1 MSKYEFII
9 DLNEDASIDYVAS
22 RLELYGKVKDIK
34 NIKENITTQ
43 QMKALHLYFTHL
55 AQELNDKHFDMR
67 AIIRQDVE
75 IEWTPYT
82 IKEYLF
88 RPLMKAKYGKISVKQ
103 LFKNKEIDNI
113 VDIITKVIAERT
125 KGECNYVPFPCWE
138 DLLNNQQQ

>member
-1 MSKYEFII
+1 MKYEFII
-9 DLNEDASIDYVAS
+9 DLNEDTSIDYVIGK
-22 RLELYGKVKDIK
+22 LKLHGKVIDVE
-34 NIKENITTQ
+34 NVKESISSQ

-88 RPLMKAKYGKISVKQ
+88 RPLMKVKYGKTSVKQ
-103 LFKNKEIDNI
+103 LFKNKEIDSL
-113 VDIITKVIAERT
+113 VDIITKLIAERT
-125 KGECNYVPFPCWE
+125 KGQCDYVPFPNWE
-138 DLLNNQQQ
+138 DTNREEYK